1 MALSVVEVQRAVSI
15 KAKEYLILCK
25 YKVVMLLA
33 LTAAVGQ
40 GLAPESERSL
50 AFQVLTL
57 IGIAM
62 LAASAAVVN
71 HIVDSD
77 IDKKMKRTDSRPVA
91 TGSISNQHALMFS
104 LILLVVG
111 FSILVSSA
119 NWLTAWLT
127 LIALVGYA
135 FVYTLLL
142 KRRTPQNIVIGG
154 FAGAMPP
161 LLGWVSETGSMSAE
175 PWLLVMIVFTWTP
188 PHFWALAIDR
198 KTDYENAKVPMLP
211 VTHGIEFSKTMVL
224 LYSLLLTLVCVFPY
238 LIGMSGS
245 FYLIASLILN
255 CLFLYRAWELKF
267 SPKKDSAIKL
277 FVYSIW
283 QLMLLFIALFIDKW
297 LM

>member
-1 MALSVVEVQRAVSI
+1 MALRVVEVQRAVSI

-50 AFQVLTL
+50 ALKILTL

-91 TGSISNQHALMFS
+91 TGSISNQHALVFS

-142 KRRTPQNIVIGG
+142 KRKYFEV
-154 FAGAMPP
+154 
-161 LLGWVSETGSMSAE
+161 
-175 PWLLVMIVFTWTP
+175 
-188 PHFWALAIDR
+188 
-198 KTDYENAKVPMLP
+198 
-211 VTHGIEFSKTMVL
+211 
-224 LYSLLLTLVCVFPY
+224 
-238 LIGMSGS
+238 
-245 FYLIASLILN
+245 
-255 CLFLYRAWELKF
+255 KF
-267 SPKKDSAIKL
+267 
-277 FVYSIW
+277 
-283 QLMLLFIALFIDKW
+283 
-297 LM
+297 